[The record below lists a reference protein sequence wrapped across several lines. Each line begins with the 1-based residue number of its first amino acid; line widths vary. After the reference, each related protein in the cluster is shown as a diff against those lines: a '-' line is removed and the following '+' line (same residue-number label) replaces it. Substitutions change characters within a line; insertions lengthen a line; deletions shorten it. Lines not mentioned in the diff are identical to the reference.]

1 MTPASVRFCD
11 EFPGVVGWIHPEPEW
26 MLRAGHAV
34 LSGGRVW
41 VVDPPAGDGI
51 LERIVGLGVPGGVVQ
66 LLDRH
71 NRDCADV
78 AHRLGVPHYKL
89 PFGGVADAP
98 FDVIPILDTPM
109 WKELALWFGAERT
122 LVCADALAAAPG
134 YTARRERVGVHPMLR
149 AFPPKRLGELD
160 VQRLL
165 LGHGEGIDGPE
176 ASEAVAEALRTAR
189 RNVPFLAVD
198 GIKHALG
205 R

>member
-1 MTPASVRFCD
+1 
-11 EFPGVVGWIHPEPEW
+11 

-41 VVDPPAGDGI
+41 IIDPPAGDGV
-51 LERIVGLGVPGGVVQ
+51 LDRIVGLGAPGGVVQ

-78 AHRLGVPHYKL
+78 ADRLGVPLYRL
-89 PFGGVADAP
+89 PFGGVTDAP
-98 FDVIPILDTPM
+98 FDVIPILRSPV
-109 WKELALWFGAERT
+109 WKEVALWFPAERT

-134 YTARRERVGVHPMLR
+134 YTARRERVGVHPFLR
-149 AFPPKRLGELD
+149 AFPPRRLAHLD

-165 LGHGEGIDGPE
+165 MGHGEGINGPE
-176 ASEAVAEALRTAR
+176 ALTAVAEALRTAR
-189 RNVPFLAVD
+189 RNLPFVLADNVR
-198 GIKHALG
+198 HALA

>member
-1 MTPASVRFCD
+1 VSAAPVRFCD
-11 EFPGVVGWIHPEPEW
+11 EFSGAVGWIHPKPPW

-41 VVDPPAGDGI
+41 VIDPPAGDGV

-71 NRDCADV
+71 DRDCADI
-78 AHRLGVPHYKL
+78 AHRLGVPLYKL
-89 PFGGVADAP
+89 PFNGVVDAP
-98 FDVIPILDTPM
+98 FEVIPILNTAV
-109 WKELALWFGAERT
+109 WKEVALWFAAERT

-134 YTARRERVGVHPMLR
+134 YTARRERVGVHPFLR
-149 AFPPKRLGELD
+149 AFPPRRLGELD

-165 LGHGEGIDGPE
+165 MGHGEGIDGPE
-176 ASEAVAEALRTAR
+176 ARVAIAEALRTAR
-189 RNVPFLAVD
+189 RNLPVVLAD
-198 GIKHALG
+198 NIKAGFG